1 MKFVDTH
8 CHLYAEEFAKD
19 SMEELEKAL
28 DANVDTIVLPAID
41 SETHAQLFEL
51 AAKSRAFLPL
61 IGLHPTSVNG
71 SFRHELD
78 IVERYIG
85 SHMVYGIGEVGIDLY
100 WSKEFKQQQQEAFAA
115 QIELSLKHNLPLVIH
130 SREAFKEIF
139 NVLRAFKGQPV
150 RGIFHAFTGTLDDY
164 NEICTLGDFMVGI
177 GGIVTF
183 KNSGLA
189 EVVAS
194 IPMERIVLET
204 DAPYLAPTPLRGT
217 RNTPSNIPLIA
228 AKIAQVKNITLE
240 MVAEQTTNNAAKV
253 FKI

>member
-100 WSKEFKQQQQEAFAA
+100 WSKEFKQQQEEAFAA

>member
-100 WSKEFKQQQQEAFAA
+100 WSKEFKQQQEEAFAA

-240 MVAEQTTNNAAKV
+240 TVAEQTTNNAAKV